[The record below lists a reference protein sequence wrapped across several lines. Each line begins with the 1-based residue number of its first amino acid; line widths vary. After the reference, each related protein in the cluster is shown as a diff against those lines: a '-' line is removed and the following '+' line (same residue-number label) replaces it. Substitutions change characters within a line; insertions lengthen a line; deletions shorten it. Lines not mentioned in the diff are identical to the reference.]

1 MRGEHMAGLTRH
13 DPVNHGGAP
22 DRLRASSEVR
32 GEKAKAKARGVIVSG
47 GERRYEPERLAA
59 YRLARE
65 HTRLA
70 AELLRAAE
78 TRGYAAL
85 VDELR
90 RCAISIPANVKEG
103 YGDHR
108 PKRKAHFYYLAKASV
123 TEAWAHVDTLVDLG
137 LVSPG
142 DIHAIRDAQRQLV
155 AVLVTMIR
163 TQEARTAN

>member
-1 MRGEHMAGLTRH
+1 M
-13 DPVNHGGAP
+13 
-22 DRLRASSEVR
+22 
-32 GEKAKAKARGVIVSG
+32 
-47 GERRYEPERLAA
+47 RYEPERLGV

-65 HTRLA
+65 HTRLTVA
-70 AELLRAAE
+70 LLSGAR

-137 LVSPG
+137 LVRPA
-142 DIHAIRDAQRQLV
+142 DIEEIRGVQRQIV
-155 AVLVTMIR
+155 ALLVTMIR
-163 TQEARTAN
+163 TQEARIES